1 MEGEIMELFK
11 VSKFLDTEH
20 TIAKYMFDSVQ
31 NPWEV
36 LPSIGVFIEQLGP
49 MLPVSDFEQ
58 RGSNVWISK
67 TATVAPT
74 ASITGPCIIDAGTE
88 VRHCAF
94 IRGNAIIGKHCVIGN
109 STEVKNSIIFDEV
122 QIPHYN
128 YVGDSILGFR
138 SHLGAGAITSNVKN
152 DKSNVEVNF
161 SLGRIDTKLR
171 KFGAVVGD
179 YTQVGCNSV
188 LNPGT
193 IIGRNTSIYPLCSV
207 RGLINENS
215 IYKTGGK
222 IVQKVKLKKEV
233 KL

>member
-1 MEGEIMELFK
+1 MELFQ
-11 VSKFLDTEH
+11 VSKYLDVEH
-20 TIAKYMFDSVQ
+20 TIAKYMFDPVE

-36 LPSIGVFIEQLGP
+36 LPSISIFIEQLGP
-49 MLPVSDFEQ
+49 MLPSEEFEQ

-67 TATVAPT
+67 SAVIAPT
-74 ASITGPCIIDAGTE
+74 AYIGGPCIIDAGTE

-94 IRGNAIIGKHCVIGN
+94 IRGSAIIGKNCVIGN

-152 DKSNVEVNF
+152 DKSTVEVNF
-161 SLGRIDTKLR
+161 ALGKMDTKLR
-171 KFGAVVGD
+171 KFGAIVGD
-179 YTQVGCNSV
+179 FSQIGCNSV

-193 IIGRNTSIYPLCSV
+193 IIGRNCSIYPLSIV
-207 RGLINENS
+207 RGLVNENS
-215 IYKTGGK
+215 IYKAPGK
-222 IVQKVKLKKEV
+222 VVQKVKLKKDP
-233 KL
+233 K

>member
-1 MEGEIMELFK
+1 MELFK
-11 VSKFLDTEH
+11 VSKYLDTEH
-20 TIAKYMFDSVQ
+20 TIAKYMFDSVE

-49 MLPVSDFEQ
+49 MLPDTDFEQ
-58 RGSNVWISK
+58 RGGNVWISK
-67 TATVAPT
+67 SAVVAPT
-74 ASITGPCIIDAGTE
+74 AQINGPCIIDAGTE

-94 IRGNAIIGKHCVIGN
+94 IRGNVVVGKHCVIGN

-128 YVGDSILGFR
+128 YVGDSILGYR

-152 DKSNVEVNF
+152 DKTNVEVNF
-161 SLGRIDTKLR
+161 SLGRMDTKLR

-179 YTQVGCNSV
+179 YTQIGCNTV

-193 IIGRNTSIYPLCSV
+193 IVGRNTSIYPLCNV

-222 IVQKVKLKKEV
+222 IVQKVKLKKDV
-233 KL
+233 KI

>member
-1 MEGEIMELFK
+1 MELFK
-11 VSKFLDTEH
+11 VSKYLDVEH
-20 TIAKYMFDSVQ
+20 TIAKYMFDSVE

-49 MLPVSDFEQ
+49 MLPAEDFEQ
-58 RGSNVWISK
+58 RGPNVWISRS
-67 TATVAPT
+67 ATVAPT
-74 ASITGPCIIDAGTE
+74 ASITGPCIIDEGTE
-88 VRHCAF
+88 VRHCAY
-94 IRGNAIIGKHCVIGN
+94 IRGNAIIGKKCVIGN

-122 QIPHYN
+122 QVPHYN

-161 SLGRIDTKLR
+161 AIGKMDTKLR

-179 YTQVGCNSV
+179 YSQIGCNTV

-193 IIGRNTSIYPLCSV
+193 IVGRNVSIYPLCNV
-207 RGLINENS
+207 RGLVNENS
-215 IYKTGGK
+215 IYKAPGK
-222 IVQKVKLKKEV
+222 VSQKVKLKKDA
-233 KL
+233 K

>member
-1 MEGEIMELFK
+1 MELFK
-11 VSKFLDTEH
+11 VSNYLDVEH
-20 TIAKYMFDSVQ
+20 TIAKYMFDSVE

-49 MLPVSDFEQ
+49 MLPADEFEQ
-58 RGSNVWISK
+58 KGANVWISR
-67 TATVAPT
+67 TARVAPT
-74 ASITGPCIIDAGTE
+74 ASITGPCIIDADTE
-88 VRHCAF
+88 IRHCAF
-94 IRGNAIIGKHCVIGN
+94 IRGNAIIGKKCVIGN

-161 SLGRIDTKLR
+161 ALGRMDTKLR
-171 KFGAVVGD
+171 KFGAVIGD
-179 YTQVGCNSV
+179 YTQVGCNTV

-193 IIGRNTSIYPLCSV
+193 IIGRNVSIYPLCNV
-207 RGLINENS
+207 RGLVNENV
-215 IYKTGGK
+215 IYKAPGK
-222 IVQKVKLKKEV
+222 VTQKVKLKKDV
-233 KL
+233 K

>member
-1 MEGEIMELFK
+1 MELFK
-11 VSKFLDTEH
+11 VSKYLDVEH
-20 TIAKYMFDSVQ
+20 TIAKYMFDSVD

-49 MLPVSDFEQ
+49 MLPADEFEQ
-58 RGSNVWISK
+58 RGANVWISRS
-67 TATVAPT
+67 AIVAPS
-74 ASITGPCIIDAGTE
+74 ASITGPCIIDEGTE

-94 IRGNAIIGKHCVIGN
+94 IRGNAIIGKKCVIGN

-161 SLGRIDTKLR
+161 SLGKMDTKLR

-179 YTQVGCNSV
+179 YAQIGCNTV

-193 IIGRNTSIYPLCSV
+193 IIGRNASVYPLCNV
-207 RGLINENS
+207 RGLVNENV
-215 IYKTGGK
+215 IYKAPGK
-222 IVQKVKLKKEV
+222 ATPKVKLNKDPR
-233 KL
+233 